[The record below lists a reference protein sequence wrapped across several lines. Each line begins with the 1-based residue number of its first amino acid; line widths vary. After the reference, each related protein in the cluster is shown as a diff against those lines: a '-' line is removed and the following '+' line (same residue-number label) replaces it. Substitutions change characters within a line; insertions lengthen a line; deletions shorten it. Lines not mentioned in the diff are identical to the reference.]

1 VAVNLA
7 WLIVVVSYAS
17 VLVSVILCCLMCV
30 QEYTEKQ
37 EAGWN
42 GYLAARAVRWWP
54 RNTVIKYPRQK
65 AFVAA
70 D

>member
-30 QEYTEKQ
+30 QEYAEKQ
-37 EAGWN
+37 DTG
-42 GYLAARAVRWWP
+42 
-54 RNTVIKYPRQK
+54 
-65 AFVAA
+65 
-70 D
+70 